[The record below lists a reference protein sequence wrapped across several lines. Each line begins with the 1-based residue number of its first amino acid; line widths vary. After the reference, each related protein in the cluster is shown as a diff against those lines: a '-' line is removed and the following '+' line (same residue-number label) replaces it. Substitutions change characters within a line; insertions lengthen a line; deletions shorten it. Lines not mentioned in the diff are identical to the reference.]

1 MQVNL
6 ISPNHPATQ
15 GRGVVLNETRTI
27 TFGIMATPAKPQPS
41 DPVNPR
47 ANWPPRSRVTTG
59 PAQASLDLIGN
70 SMFWGSDGNDNGFY
84 PWNHNYSLWH
94 YWESLRGGASPGDF
108 ADGWTA
114 NLARLCLEGGN
125 HTCPPGAPPTC
136 KTSLTCELA
145 GEGYVDKIT
154 EGLVNSYKVENN
166 FVVPYTNTQSICW
179 DADAVSLRCFL
190 VSVALLVSPT

>member
-1 MQVNL
+1 
-6 ISPNHPATQ
+6 
-15 GRGVVLNETRTI
+15 
-27 TFGIMATPAKPQPS
+27 MA
-41 DPVNPR
+41 
-47 ANWPPRSRVTTG
+47 
-59 PAQASLDLIGN
+59 
-70 SMFWGSDGNDNGFY
+70 WGSDNNDNGYY

-145 GEGYVDKIT
+145 GRDVRIQTDK
-154 EGLVNSYKVENN
+154 LVSNYEMSNN
-166 FVVPYTNTQSICW
+166 YVVPYTNTQSICW
-179 DADAVSLRCFL
+179 DADAVRCFL
-190 VSVALLVSPT
+190 VSVALFVSPT

>member
-1 MQVNL
+1 
-6 ISPNHPATQ
+6 
-15 GRGVVLNETRTI
+15 
-27 TFGIMATPAKPQPS
+27 
-41 DPVNPR
+41 
-47 ANWPPRSRVTTG
+47 
-59 PAQASLDLIGN
+59 
-70 SMFWGSDGNDNGFY
+70 MFWGSDGNDNGYCKKKNIKFAIPAASIADRCPD

-125 HTCPPGAPPTC
+125 HTCGPGAPPTC

-145 GEGYVDKIT
+145 GRGYMDKIT
-154 EGLVNSYKVENN
+154 EGLVISFSMSNN
-166 FVVPYTNTQSICW
+166 YVVPYTNTQSICW

-190 VSVALLVSPT
+190 VFVAFRLANLK